1 VVEWPKI
8 EPTAPPR
15 YQLFANGRTG
25 SPMGGPQYEYV
36 MNEMRRS
43 DFLRDWAVDLAIAT
57 VCAIFLGLIGPF
69 GSYLNGP
76 VWQRLAFQLGSFWP
90 GILLY
95 GSLIRVVLR
104 FHLRPAMTWTAIVVG
119 IAILTVPFQA
129 WTASIGVSMWPFLR
143 RQGALDWYLQGMV
156 IALPVV
162 LGFTLLIQARQRRR
176 QQAKEA
182 GEAPPT
188 SFGLLGAP
196 PFAVLCL
203 QMEDHYVRVHTAD
216 TSRLVLATLNQAMMA
231 LGNAEGL
238 QVHRSWWVAKKAV
251 VRAVTEGRNLR
262 LQLVNGITAPVAR
275 SAVATAREAGWL
287 ANENQANA
295 SATS

>member
-1 VVEWPKI
+1 
-8 EPTAPPR
+8 
-15 YQLFANGRTG
+15 
-25 SPMGGPQYEYV
+25 
-36 MNEMRRS
+36 MNETRRS

-76 VWQRLAFQLGSFWP
+76 AWQRLAFQLGSFWP

-104 FHLRPAMTWTAIVVG
+104 FRLRPAMTWTAIVLGV
-119 IAILTVPFQA
+119 AILTVPFQA

-143 RQGALDWYLQGMV
+143 TMQGPLDWYLQGM
-156 IALPVV
+156 IITLPVV
-162 LGFTLLIQARQRRR
+162 LGFTLLIQARLHRR

-216 TSRLVLATLNQAMMA
+216 NSRLVLATLNQAMMA
-231 LGNAEGL
+231 LGNTDGL
-238 QVHRSWWVAKKAV
+238 QVHRSWWVARKAV
-251 VRAVTEGRNLR
+251 VRAVAEGRNLR

-275 SAVATAREAGWL
+275 SAVAMAREAGWL
-287 ANENQANA
+287 TNDNQSAPPGA
-295 SATS
+295 S